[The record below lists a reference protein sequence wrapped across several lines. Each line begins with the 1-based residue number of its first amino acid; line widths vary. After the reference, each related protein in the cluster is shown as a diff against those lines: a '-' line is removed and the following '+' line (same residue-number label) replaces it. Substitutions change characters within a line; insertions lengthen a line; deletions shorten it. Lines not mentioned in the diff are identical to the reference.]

1 MQRRLASFCFAALAM
16 AALGGFAHAQGAFP
30 SKPVK
35 FIVPFP
41 AGGINDVLA
50 RIAADKLQAKWGQP
64 IIIEQK
70 TGAGGNIG
78 ADLAAQAEPDGY
90 TLFVAP
96 PGPLAI
102 NGSLYKKL
110 SYKPEDFVPMTVL
123 GSVPN
128 VTIVK
133 KELPVN
139 SLKELVDYI
148 KNNPGKVVY
157 GSQGNGATPHLTAN
171 MFMTM
176 TGTNMVH
183 VPYRGETL
191 VLQDM
196 LGGHVDL
203 FFGNVSAALALW
215 RDGKVKVL
223 AVLDKK
229 RSAQMPDVPTTGRG
243 RHARSRC
250 RGWFAVAGPPK
261 MAPALRD
268 RIARDFIEVLKMPDV
283 QAKYRALSVE
293 PGGHAGRNRGLH
305 QGGNAHLGRGDQEE
319 QHRGGLGHRWGS
331 MQRSMRD
338 EGRKFLKWLDRTPV
352 QTFVLCPSSS
362 SPSSLRCMT
371 ASSSSC
377 RGDACCWPG
386 AIFNIVFVGRYRQP
400 RAGGSWGIDIPPDR
414 IVATGPYRY
423 TRNPMY
429 LGHLIFMLGLAIT
442 FWSWFALILL
452 VAAQSG
458 FTAASCTTKS
468 ALPRDSAATTPPTGS
483 M

>member
-1 MQRRLASFCFAALAM
+1 MRLMFRLAASIVLASLPLAAN
-16 AALGGFAHAQGAFP
+16 AQGAFP
-30 SKPVK
+30 TKPVK

-64 IIIEQK
+64 IIVEQK

-110 SYKPEDFVPMTVL
+110 SYKPEDFVPITVL

-139 SLKELVDYI
+139 SLKELVEYI

-176 TGTNMVH
+176 TGTQMVH

-191 VLQDM
+191 VLNDM

-223 AVLDKK
+223 AVLDQK
-229 RSAQMPDVPTTGRG
+229 RSAQMPDVPTTAEAGMPG
-243 RHARSRC
+243 LIAV
-250 RGWFAVAGPPK
+250 GWFAAVGPPK
-261 MAPALRD
+261 MSWST
-268 RIARDFIEVLKMPDV
+268 
-283 QAKYRALSVE
+283 SV
-293 PGGHAGRNRGLH
+293 
-305 QGGNAHLGRGDQEE
+305 
-319 QHRGGLGHRWGS
+319 
-331 MQRSMRD
+331 
-338 EGRKFLKWLDRTPV
+338 
-352 QTFVLCPSSS
+352 
-362 SPSSLRCMT
+362 SPR
-371 ASSSSC
+371 
-377 RGDACCWPG
+377 
-386 AIFNIVFVGRYRQP
+386 
-400 RAGGSWGIDIPPDR
+400 
-414 IVATGPYRY
+414 
-423 TRNPMY
+423 
-429 LGHLIFMLGLAIT
+429 
-442 FWSWFALILL
+442 
-452 VAAQSG
+452 
-458 FTAASCTTKS
+458 
-468 ALPRDSAATTPPTGS
+468 
-483 M
+483 